1 MGEQEEL
8 RSEGEI
14 KTALNKNVLWE
25 LGGMGLGIWIDIRLE
40 NENNLKYVLLYYS
53 TLVKKEAMRS

>member
-25 LGGMGLGIWIDIRLE
+25 LGVW
-40 NENNLKYVLLYYS
+40 V
-53 TLVKKEAMRS
+53 